1 MSELIDNLATPGS
14 EEKSFFE
21 LLKENKVSIPK
32 IQRDYAQ
39 GRKTKNIQY
48 IREMFLNNL
57 FKVLSDN
64 HYNKKLKL
72 DFVYGYEDKDKLQ
85 DKEITIFKPL
95 DGQQRLTTL
104 FLLHWYFAKKE
115 SVSEDEL
122 SFLKNFSYDTRKSSR
137 DFCEKLVDFQ
147 PDFSQ
152 EVSEKTTDRIEKQ
165 IINQNWFI
173 ANWKNDPTI
182 TSMLV
187 MLKAIDE
194 KFNGLSNI
202 WGKLTGNNPSIVFHL
217 LKMKNLGLPDDL
229 YIKMNAR
236 GKPLTDFEHFKSQF
250 LEVLSGEFKETF
262 NSKIDRE
269 WADLFWDIFKENQ
282 NPDSDIAQNMDK
294 GFLSFLWFITDILI
308 TNKGIERKDKDFWL
322 ETIKKVYLD
331 KENVKFLFNSLNF
344 FEKLNE
350 LGYPKFE
357 EVFYINQED
366 FTEDKV
372 RLFFNNPTINL
383 FKKCVEKY
391 RFGDEKSTFS
401 LGEQIL
407 LYTYIKSY
415 IEYGTLDKVK
425 LRKIRNLT
433 SDTELRNEYFKLYLQ
448 DVDLILEKDEL
459 SSQSRFSRRQFD
471 EDKQK
476 SAFIEKT
483 PVSNSVLYQLEDHNL
498 LRGSTGIFDI
508 DEHLPVLA
516 EKFLESFPEK
526 QNDYESISS
535 VLLTFGDY
543 TQAYGGSRKKR
554 FGNNNSNTWRE
565 IFTQSTQRS
574 SKDFSRTK
582 KILKDYLTLFIENP
596 KTTNS
601 DVINTYLAMFNDNE
615 VLPKDLN
622 YYLVKYPT
630 FHKWKNSWTDGFYY
644 WDEYENKPY
653 DCWMLFRN
661 QFNGRH
667 WSPFL
672 LTVNEDLQSCSIE
685 NYGSDLSFNHDNI
698 FISISHD
705 NDGFIFKGDESSQ
718 YLINKLIEENT
729 LSQDGKLLIAKN
741 DEGIDLEDRI
751 VKLKTVLENLTL
763 KS

>member
-1 MSELIDNLATPGS
+1 
-14 EEKSFFE
+14 
-21 LLKENKVSIPK
+21 
-32 IQRDYAQ
+32 
-39 GRKTKNIQY
+39 
-48 IREMFLNNL
+48 
-57 FKVLSDN
+57 
-64 HYNKKLKL
+64 
-72 DFVYGYEDKDKLQ
+72 
-85 DKEITIFKPL
+85 
-95 DGQQRLTTL
+95 
-104 FLLHWYFAKKE
+104 
-115 SVSEDEL
+115 
-122 SFLKNFSYDTRKSSR
+122 
-137 DFCEKLVDFQ
+137 
-147 PDFSQ
+147 
-152 EVSEKTTDRIEKQ
+152 
-165 IINQNWFI
+165 
-173 ANWKNDPTI
+173 
-182 TSMLV
+182 
-187 MLKAIDE
+187 
-194 KFNGLSNI
+194 
-202 WGKLTGNNPSIVFHL
+202 
-217 LKMKNLGLPDDL
+217 
-229 YIKMNAR
+229 
-236 GKPLTDFEHFKSQF
+236 
-250 LEVLSGEFKETF
+250 
-262 NSKIDRE
+262 
-269 WADLFWDIFKENQ
+269 
-282 NPDSDIAQNMDK
+282 MDK

-483 PVSNSVLYQLEDHNL
+483 PESNSVLYQLEDHNL

-574 SKDFSRTK
+574 SKDFSKTK
-582 KILKDYLTLFIENP
+582 K
-596 KTTNS
+596 S
-601 DVINTYLAMFNDNE
+601 
-615 VLPKDLN
+615 
-622 YYLVKYPT
+622 
-630 FHKWKNSWTDGFYY
+630 
-644 WDEYENKPY
+644 
-653 DCWMLFRN
+653 
-661 QFNGRH
+661 
-667 WSPFL
+667 
-672 LTVNEDLQSCSIE
+672 
-685 NYGSDLSFNHDNI
+685 
-698 FISISHD
+698 
-705 NDGFIFKGDESSQ
+705 
-718 YLINKLIEENT
+718 
-729 LSQDGKLLIAKN
+729 
-741 DEGIDLEDRI
+741 
-751 VKLKTVLENLTL
+751 
-763 KS
+763 